1 MLSDILYY
9 FVYAS
14 AVLLYGVGLDRVVVL
29 SPKPSHGVLAC
40 LKMLLSVS
48 ASSAISYLINCY
60 LLVPVHLTD
69 LAPFFAVLVFVLI
82 AVFIEIIIR
91 ISAKNSVAECCV
103 SFLCVLLG
111 LTEGS
116 SIASCVIISC
126 VAVVIFYLFVPVLF
140 AIRRRIKL
148 SPLPR
153 AFRNESVIFISIAII
168 MIMLLAWNVSWL
180 NPGVLK

>member
-60 LLVPVHLTD
+60 LLVPVHLTE

-140 AIRRRIKL
+140 A
-148 SPLPR
+148 
-153 AFRNESVIFISIAII
+153 
-168 MIMLLAWNVSWL
+168 
-180 NPGVLK
+180 

>member
-60 LLVPVHLTD
+60 LLVPVHLTE
-69 LAPFFAVLVFVLI
+69 LAPFFAVLVFGVRAAM
-82 AVFIEIIIR
+82 AVHTAVGALRTAMLDVGAEHR
-91 ISAKNSVAECCV
+91 SAVAMHRAHTALHGG
-103 SFLCVLLG
+103 FLLFLLLLLHG
-111 LTEGS
+111 L
-116 SIASCVIISC
+116 
-126 VAVVIFYLFVPVLF
+126 
-140 AIRRRIKL
+140 L
-148 SPLPR
+148 SHCAAR
-153 AFRNESVIFISIAII
+153 CKHRHQGEDDC
-168 MIMLLAWNVSWL
+168 LLHR
-180 NPGVLK
+180 